1 MKKIKAV
8 RKEFPAESFI
18 SKDYTGIDAPVRDEV
33 VQMAESYSKELIDLR
48 KKESVVHVDE
58 IASGVAKFYEKV
70 RKIIDWKDDNALRR
84 GAIERILKRKLIT
97 KMMGFSLKDHEP
109 KELARII
116 TTELVRGGHLPNHE
130 IPQSRVDIVAV
141 ALSKYLYFLDHI
153 YNSSNAVNVKKT
165 NNMSTFVMEIAACEI
180 EEILTRPIK
189 EYGIMNAMVRILDE
203 RITITPQT
211 VLSRE
216 DKWDMISI
224 AVERKLYHLD
234 DNYIT
239 YQYLKRKYPSWQNP
253 NLEQMKW
260 FAENLG
266 SIEENSKE
274 YIDRKVIKKF
284 EEVAEQSATIFMLL
298 DDAVDGLKKNPESI
312 KDSVE
317 DRGKLMSIITDAYNK
332 RHATLKRR
340 LKNSAIFSTLSV
352 FISNWATFYLFEVPL
367 AHLFYEDFN
376 MLSTIV
382 DFLLPAMVMF
392 LLIIF
397 IKLPKEGN
405 LAKVLAYT
413 QNILYKDQEY
423 DVYEIKI
430 ESKKTTAGRIF
441 VNMFYFISTILAFAG
456 IGYVFYVAQLPITS
470 VIYDT
475 FTIAITIYAAV
486 VVRRDSRE
494 LYVGDDRDFKDFV
507 FDVITVP
514 IAKVGLFL
522 SKKWKEYNVVSAFTN
537 FLVELPFAA
546 ILDFIE
552 DWSAFIKERK
562 SELR

>member
-1 MKKIKAV
+1 
-8 RKEFPAESFI
+8 
-18 SKDYTGIDAPVRDEV
+18 
-33 VQMAESYSKELIDLR
+33 
-48 KKESVVHVDE
+48 
-58 IASGVAKFYEKV
+58 
-70 RKIIDWKDDNALRR
+70 
-84 GAIERILKRKLIT
+84 
-97 KMMGFSLKDHEP
+97 
-109 KELARII
+109 
-116 TTELVRGGHLPNHE
+116 
-130 IPQSRVDIVAV
+130 
-141 ALSKYLYFLDHI
+141 
-153 YNSSNAVNVKKT
+153 
-165 NNMSTFVMEIAACEI
+165 
-180 EEILTRPIK
+180 
-189 EYGIMNAMVRILDE
+189 
-203 RITITPQT
+203 
-211 VLSRE
+211 
-216 DKWDMISI
+216 
-224 AVERKLYHLD
+224 
-234 DNYIT
+234 
-239 YQYLKRKYPSWQNP
+239 
-253 NLEQMKW
+253 
-260 FAENLG
+260 
-266 SIEENSKE
+266 
-274 YIDRKVIKKF
+274 
-284 EEVAEQSATIFMLL
+284 
-298 DDAVDGLKKNPESI
+298 
-312 KDSVE
+312 
-317 DRGKLMSIITDAYNK
+317 MSIITDAYNK